1 VSQLLD
7 PGIAVL
13 MGIEARLDQAQGEG
27 REGEHLAAA
36 SDCLGFEAVER
47 HNVVDQA
54 HLESLLGVVLAAQQP
69 ELLGLLGADQVSQ
82 EGDAEATVPRADP
95 RAGLPEAGVVGG
107 NREVA
112 ADMEDVATA
121 DGITGHHRH
130 HRLWQPP
137 HLHLQ
142 VRDVEAAQG
151 SALGDVPGVAA
162 NLLVAAG
169 AKRLL
174 SLASQDHHTD
184 LGVLASQLERGG
196 DLDQC
201 LGSEGVED
209 LRPVDADLGDPVAHL
224 VVDVGVLGGAPPLD
238 RCVQG
243 LFGRGFLVAF
253 GHDGHDIPPMKL
265 DDWLAQRSQSCPE
278 RPALVADGSAVT
290 YAELEAEA
298 TWVARRLIAHG
309 VRRGSTVAMTMHPRR
324 EQVVMVH
331 ALMKAGAVLLPLSP
345 RLSAVERAAVIAAEE
360 PAVDLDDA
368 GELTQ
373 TEADLPLLGEH
384 DMDDIASRVMTS
396 GSSGTP
402 NPVGLTYGNFL
413 WSAVASAFNIGVEP
427 EDRWLCCLPLSH
439 VSGLSIVMRSVIYG
453 TTALLHDGFDVDRV
467 VESLDRGEVT
477 VVSLV
482 TTMLTRL
489 LEAGADLSGPRAI
502 LVGGGPVPEDPL
514 EEALGRG
521 ATVVQTYGLTETC
534 SQVTTLAPADARRKL
549 GSAGR
554 PLLTTHLR
562 IQEGEILVQGPTVA
576 PGRADADGWL
586 HTGDLG
592 RIDEEGFLYVDDRID
607 DMIVSGGENVIPA
620 EVEKVLLRHPEVADA
635 AVVGRDDP
643 EWQQA
648 VTAIVVLQEGSEVSP
663 DELRRHCAES
673 LAGFKV
679 PKRVELAAALPRTPS
694 GKLMRR
700 ALR

>member
-1 VSQLLD
+1 
-7 PGIAVL
+7 
-13 MGIEARLDQAQGEG
+13 
-27 REGEHLAAA
+27 
-36 SDCLGFEAVER
+36 
-47 HNVVDQA
+47 
-54 HLESLLGVVLAAQQP
+54 
-69 ELLGLLGADQVSQ
+69 
-82 EGDAEATVPRADP
+82 
-95 RAGLPEAGVVGG
+95 
-107 NREVA
+107 
-112 ADMEDVATA
+112 
-121 DGITGHHRH
+121 
-130 HRLWQPP
+130 
-137 HLHLQ
+137 
-142 VRDVEAAQG
+142 
-151 SALGDVPGVAA
+151 
-162 NLLVAAG
+162 
-169 AKRLL
+169 
-174 SLASQDHHTD
+174 
-184 LGVLASQLERGG
+184 
-196 DLDQC
+196 
-201 LGSEGVED
+201 
-209 LRPVDADLGDPVAHL
+209 
-224 VVDVGVLGGAPPLD
+224 
-238 RCVQG
+238 
-243 LFGRGFLVAF
+243 
-253 GHDGHDIPPMKL
+253 MKL

-278 RPALVADGSAVT
+278 RTALVADGSEVT

-331 ALMKAGAVLLPLSP
+331 ALMKVGAVLLPLGP
-345 RLSAVERAAVIAAEE
+345 RLSTEERAAVIANEK

-384 DMDDIASRVMTS
+384 DMDDIASHVMTS
-396 GSSGTP
+396 GSTGTP
-402 NPVGLTYGNFL
+402 EPIGLTYGNFL

-439 VSGLSIVMRSVIYG
+439 IAGLGIVMRSVIYG
-453 TTALLHDGFDVDRV
+453 TTAVVHDGFNVDRV
-467 VESLDRGEVT
+467 AEALERDQIT

-482 TTMLTRL
+482 ATMLTRL
-489 LEAGADLSGPRAI
+489 LDAGADLSGPRALLI
-502 LVGGGPVPEDPL
+502 GGGPVPEEAL
-514 EEALGRG
+514 EQALGRG

-562 IQEGEILVQGPTVA
+562 IQDGEILVQGPTVA

-592 RIDEEGFLYVDDRID
+592 RIDEEGFLYVEDRMDDL
-607 DMIVSGGENVIPA
+607 IVTGGENVVPA

-635 AVVGRDDP
+635 AVVGREDP

-648 VTAIVVLQEGSEVSP
+648 VTAIVVLRDGSEVSP

-673 LAGFKV
+673 LASYKV

>member
-1 VSQLLD
+1 
-7 PGIAVL
+7 
-13 MGIEARLDQAQGEG
+13 
-27 REGEHLAAA
+27 
-36 SDCLGFEAVER
+36 
-47 HNVVDQA
+47 
-54 HLESLLGVVLAAQQP
+54 
-69 ELLGLLGADQVSQ
+69 
-82 EGDAEATVPRADP
+82 
-95 RAGLPEAGVVGG
+95 
-107 NREVA
+107 
-112 ADMEDVATA
+112 
-121 DGITGHHRH
+121 
-130 HRLWQPP
+130 
-137 HLHLQ
+137 
-142 VRDVEAAQG
+142 
-151 SALGDVPGVAA
+151 
-162 NLLVAAG
+162 
-169 AKRLL
+169 
-174 SLASQDHHTD
+174 
-184 LGVLASQLERGG
+184 
-196 DLDQC
+196 
-201 LGSEGVED
+201 
-209 LRPVDADLGDPVAHL
+209 
-224 VVDVGVLGGAPPLD
+224 
-238 RCVQG
+238 
-243 LFGRGFLVAF
+243 
-253 GHDGHDIPPMKL
+253 MKL
-265 DDWLAQRSQSCPE
+265 DDWLAQRSQSCPQ
-278 RPALVADGSAVT
+278 RTALVADGSEVT

-331 ALMKAGAVLLPLSP
+331 ALMKVGAVLLPLSP
-345 RLSAVERAAVIAAEE
+345 RLSAEERSAVLMAEE

-384 DMDDIASRVMTS
+384 DMDAIASHVMTS
-396 GSSGTP
+396 GSTGSP

-413 WSAVASAFNIGVEP
+413 WSAVASAFNIGVSP

-453 TTALLHDGFDVDRV
+453 TTAQIHDGFDVDRV
-467 VESLDRGEVT
+467 AETLERGEVS

-489 LEAGADLSGPRAI
+489 LDAGADLSGPRAI

-592 RIDEEGFLYVDDRID
+592 SIDEEGFLYVEDRID
-607 DMIVSGGENVIPA
+607 DLIVSGGENVIPA

-648 VTAIVVLQEGSEVSP
+648 VTAIVVLRDGSVVSP

>member
-1 VSQLLD
+1 
-7 PGIAVL
+7 
-13 MGIEARLDQAQGEG
+13 
-27 REGEHLAAA
+27 
-36 SDCLGFEAVER
+36 
-47 HNVVDQA
+47 
-54 HLESLLGVVLAAQQP
+54 
-69 ELLGLLGADQVSQ
+69 
-82 EGDAEATVPRADP
+82 
-95 RAGLPEAGVVGG
+95 
-107 NREVA
+107 
-112 ADMEDVATA
+112 
-121 DGITGHHRH
+121 
-130 HRLWQPP
+130 
-137 HLHLQ
+137 
-142 VRDVEAAQG
+142 
-151 SALGDVPGVAA
+151 
-162 NLLVAAG
+162 
-169 AKRLL
+169 
-174 SLASQDHHTD
+174 
-184 LGVLASQLERGG
+184 
-196 DLDQC
+196 
-201 LGSEGVED
+201 
-209 LRPVDADLGDPVAHL
+209 
-224 VVDVGVLGGAPPLD
+224 
-238 RCVQG
+238 
-243 LFGRGFLVAF
+243 
-253 GHDGHDIPPMKL
+253 MKL

-278 RPALVADGSAVT
+278 RTALVADGSEVT

-298 TWVARRLIAHG
+298 TWVARRLTAQG

-324 EQVVMVH
+324 EQVVMIH
-331 ALMKAGAVLLPLSP
+331 ALMKAGAVLLPLGP
-345 RLSAVERAAVIAAEE
+345 RLSPRERAEILATEE

-373 TEADLPLLGEH
+373 NEADLPLLGEH
-384 DMDDIASRVMTS
+384 DMDDLAARVMTS
-396 GSSGTP
+396 GSTGTP
-402 NPVGLTYGNFL
+402 DPVGLTYGNFL

-439 VSGLSIVMRSVIYG
+439 ISGLGIVMRSVIYG
-453 TTALLHDGFDVDRV
+453 TTAVIHDGFDVDLVAAALERD
-467 VESLDRGEVT
+467 EIS

-482 TTMLTRL
+482 TTMLIRL

-514 EEALGRG
+514 EEALERG
-521 ATVVQTYGLTETC
+521 ATVVQTYGLTESC
-534 SQVTTLAPADARRKL
+534 SQVTTLAPTEARRKI

-562 IQEGEILVQGPTVA
+562 IQDGEILVQGPTVA

-592 RIDEEGFLYVDDRID
+592 RIDEEGFLYVEDRMD
-607 DMIVSGGENVIPA
+607 DMIVTGGENVVPA

-648 VTAIVVLQEGSEVSP
+648 VTAIVVLEDGSELSP

-673 LAGFKV
+673 LAGYKV

>member
-1 VSQLLD
+1 
-7 PGIAVL
+7 
-13 MGIEARLDQAQGEG
+13 
-27 REGEHLAAA
+27 
-36 SDCLGFEAVER
+36 
-47 HNVVDQA
+47 
-54 HLESLLGVVLAAQQP
+54 
-69 ELLGLLGADQVSQ
+69 
-82 EGDAEATVPRADP
+82 
-95 RAGLPEAGVVGG
+95 
-107 NREVA
+107 
-112 ADMEDVATA
+112 
-121 DGITGHHRH
+121 
-130 HRLWQPP
+130 
-137 HLHLQ
+137 
-142 VRDVEAAQG
+142 
-151 SALGDVPGVAA
+151 
-162 NLLVAAG
+162 
-169 AKRLL
+169 
-174 SLASQDHHTD
+174 
-184 LGVLASQLERGG
+184 
-196 DLDQC
+196 
-201 LGSEGVED
+201 
-209 LRPVDADLGDPVAHL
+209 
-224 VVDVGVLGGAPPLD
+224 
-238 RCVQG
+238 
-243 LFGRGFLVAF
+243 
-253 GHDGHDIPPMKL
+253 MKL

-278 RPALVADGSAVT
+278 RTALVADGSEVT

-298 TWVARRLIAHG
+298 TWVARRLTAHG

-331 ALMKAGAVLLPLSP
+331 ALMKAGAVLLPLGP
-345 RLSAVERAAVIAAEE
+345 RLSAEERAAVIAAEE

-384 DMDDIASRVMTS
+384 DMDDVAARVMTS
-396 GSSGTP
+396 GSTGTP
-402 NPVGLTYGNFL
+402 DPVGLTYGNFL

-439 VSGLSIVMRSVIYG
+439 ISGLGIVMRSVIYG
-453 TTALLHDGFDVDRV
+453 TTAVVHDGFDVNRV
-467 VESLDRGEVT
+467 AESLERDGIT

-482 TTMLTRL
+482 ATMLTRL
-489 LEAGADLSGPRAI
+489 LEAGADLSGPRALLI
-502 LVGGGPVPEDPL
+502 GGGPVPEEPL

-592 RIDEEGFLYVDDRID
+592 RIDEEGFLYVEDRMD
-607 DMIVSGGENVIPA
+607 DMIVTGGENVVPA

-635 AVVGRDDP
+635 AVVGREDP

-648 VTAIVVLQEGSEVSP
+648 VTAIVVLQDGSAVSP

-673 LAGFKV
+673 LAGYKV